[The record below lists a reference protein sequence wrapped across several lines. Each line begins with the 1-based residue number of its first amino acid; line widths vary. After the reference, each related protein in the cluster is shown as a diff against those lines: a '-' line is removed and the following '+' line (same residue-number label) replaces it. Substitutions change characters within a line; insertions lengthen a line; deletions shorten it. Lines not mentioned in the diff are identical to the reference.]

1 MGQGTPVERIPEY
14 WEGKAHQHREN
25 LAATT
30 PDPLAK
36 DLEIGALKAVLD
48 PALDTLEVGCGNGYN
63 LFALAET
70 FSGSLTGIDFAPA
83 MIDVAR
89 ESAKARPDGKRFRFE
104 VGSVLDDL
112 GRLGEVPQIFTD
124 RCLINLTS
132 LEEQVV
138 ALENLAR
145 VLPAGGR
152 LALVES
158 TQQGQERVNA
168 LRERVGLDPIPYH
181 WHNLYLD
188 EPRFLERTPPTL
200 RHLHTDNFASL
211 YFVISRVFNAKLTPR
226 GQAPDYLAEIN
237 RIAAAL
243 PSFGDCAPLKLFLFE
258 RVSQ

>member
-1 MGQGTPVERIPEY
+1 MGQGTPVERIREY
-14 WEGKAHQHREN
+14 WEDKAHQHREN

-36 DLEIGALKAVLD
+36 NLEIGALKAALD
-48 PALDTLEVGCGNGYN
+48 PTLDTLEIGCGNGYN

-70 FSGSLTGIDFAPA
+70 FSGALTGIDFAPA
-83 MIDVAR
+83 MIEVAR
-89 ESAKARPDGKRFRFE
+89 ESAKAKSDAKRVRFE

-112 GRLGEVPQIFTD
+112 SSLGEVPQIFTD

-132 LEEQVV
+132 LDEQVA
-138 ALENLAR
+138 ALENLGNM
-145 VLPAGGR
+145 LPKGGK

-158 TQQGQERVNA
+158 TQQGQERINA
-168 LRERVGLDPIPYH
+168 LREQVGLDPIPYH

-188 EPRFLERTPPTL
+188 ELRFLERTPRTL
-200 RHLHTDNFASL
+200 RHLRTDNFASL
-211 YFVISRVFNAKLTPR
+211 YFVISRVFNAKLTPP

-258 RVSQ
+258 RTSR